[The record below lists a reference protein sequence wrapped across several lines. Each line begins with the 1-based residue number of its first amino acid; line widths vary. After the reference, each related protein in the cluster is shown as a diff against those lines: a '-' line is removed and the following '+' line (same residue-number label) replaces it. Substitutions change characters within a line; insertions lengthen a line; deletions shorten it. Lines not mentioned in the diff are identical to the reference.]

1 MDGFR
6 SILTRFDT
14 TLSSWKGW
22 NYLAF
27 AVVFLKKI
35 HKSQKFK

>member
-1 MDGFR
+1 GFR
-6 SILTRFDT
+6 SIMNRFDT

-27 AVVFLKKI
+27 AVLFLKKI